1 MSSTGKPSGNEF
13 QTKIF
18 QDKSERELGRRDTL
32 FEHFQG
38 APMPPHEILNNLGL
52 FYSNKEMARMLFVH
66 EIYKMI
72 LPVHGS
78 IMEFGVRWGNNQALF
93 NAFRGIYEPFNGN
106 RKIIGFDTF
115 EGFPSVAAEDGS
127 ADFIEKGAFGVTP
140 KYEDYLQKLL
150 ELRTAEGYNL
160 GKGSFQLVKGDAC
173 VTVPAYLKAHPETV
187 VALAYFDFD
196 LYEPT
201 KVCLEAV
208 MPYLTKGSVVVF
220 DELNF
225 EGFPGETQAV
235 RDVLGLGRYH
245 LRHLPLSSAR
255 AYMIID

>member
-1 MSSTGKPSGNEF
+1 MSKQDNATGAGFK
-13 QTKIF
+13 TKIF
-18 QDKSERELGRRDTL
+18 QDKTTAELGRRDTL
-32 FEHFQG
+32 FDHFKN
-38 APMPPHEILNNLGL
+38 APMPTQEVLNNLGL

-66 EIYKMI
+66 EMYKLI

-115 EGFPSVAAEDGS
+115 EGFPSVAPEDGN
-127 ADFIEKGAFGVTP
+127 AEFIEKGAFGVTAG
-140 KYEDYLQKLL
+140 YESYLQGLL
-150 ELRTAEGYNL
+150 DIRSKEGYNL
-160 GKGSFQLVKGDAC
+160 GTSSYQLVKGDAC
-173 VTVPAYLKAHPETV
+173 VTVPAYLKAHAETV

-201 KVCLEAV
+201 KVCLEAIV
-208 MPYLTKGSVVVF
+208 PYLTKGSVVVF

-225 EGFPGETQAV
+225 EGFPGETQAL
-235 RDVLGLGRYH
+235 REVLGLGRYH